1 MGYASIVVSPVTPR
15 IGAMV
20 EGVTLANP
28 LSNRQVEELHQALAE
43 HQVLF
48 FRDQPMDEEAH
59 KRVGRYFGELHVH
72 PAFPGPEGHPEILPI
87 HADANSKRVS
97 GERWHSDVSCDEEPP
112 LGSILYLH
120 TVPTCGGDTLFASQ
134 YAAYEALSPR
144 MKAYLEGMTAT
155 HSGEH
160 VYRKT
165 NALLGRDDSDK
176 IFPTASH
183 PVVRTHP
190 VTKRKALFVNGHFTT
205 HINGLPRDEG
215 RAIFEFLCKHGT
227 REEFQVRFSWKPH
240 SVAFWDNRCV
250 QHQALWDY
258 YPQTRSGRRVTIK
271 GDRPF

>member
-1 MGYASIVVSPVTPR
+1 QDRIIISRPIGFSVSACPPSKGDAMGYASIVVSPVTPR
-15 IGAMV
+15 LGPNI
-20 EGVTLANP
+20 EGVRLAEP

-87 HADANSKRVS
+87 HADPNPHGLGGGGGPWVFH
-97 GERWHSDVSCDEEPP
+97 GEEEPP
-112 LGSILYLH
+112 LGSILSLH
-120 TVPTCGGDTLFASQ
+120 TLPPCGGDTLFASQ

-144 MKAYLEGMTAT
+144 MKAYLEGLTAT

-176 IFPTASH
+176 VFPTASH

-205 HINGLPRDEG
+205 HIDGLPRDEA
-215 RAIFEFLCKHGT
+215 RAILKFLCEHST
-227 REEFQVRFSWKPH
+227 RGEFRVRF
-240 SVAFWDNRCV
+240 
-250 QHQALWDY
+250 Q
-258 YPQTRSGRRVTIK
+258 I
-271 GDRPF
+271 